1 MRAVGGVHRAPLLL
15 AGLLTVVVG
24 ASGGAG
30 VYLAAD
36 RQTSSVQRVEGA
48 QADALD
54 AVLSANVGPAE
65 NYLIVGSDSRANGDP
80 DGNNDTSAGCNC
92 SDTMM
97 ILRRDPDHG
106 AALLSLPRDLWV
118 PIAGRGGESDKL
130 NSAFGD
136 GPDVLAR
143 TISDNFGIPI
153 NHYVEIDLAG
163 FITLVDKIGG
173 VEVCF
178 EYAAKDEGS
187 GLDVQPGCQNL
198 QGPMALAY
206 ARSRHFTEWRPDD
219 NGNFDWVPDNKNDL
233 GRIERQQHFIRLA
246 ADKLLGEIKSNP
258 LRLGDLLERGDR
270 RDHVRQLRRRPRRRP
285 GSRRRCRG
293 GSAHLLG
300 AGRPLPRRRSGRTQA
315 RRRRRGRCRARL
327 LPRRRTAPAGHRRS
341 GRHRADEFGLTAL
354 GGRAAPA
361 RP

>member
-1 MRAVGGVHRAPLLL
+1 MRAAGGVHRAPLLL

-187 GLDVQPGCQNL
+187 GLDVQPGCHNL

-219 NGNFDWVPDNKNDL
+219 NGDFDWVPDDKNDL

-258 LRLGDLLERGDR
+258 LRLGDLLNAATDVITF
-270 RDHVRQLRRRPRRRP
+270 DNSVDVLD
-285 GSRRRCRG
+285 
-293 GSAHLLG
+293 
-300 AGRPLPRRRSGRTQA
+300 AGRALAAAAAEGLHTYSVPVVRYQGGGQDALKLVDGAEADAVLDYFRGVGSLPPATDAADGTATTSSG
-315 RRRRRGRCRARL
+315 
-327 LPRRRTAPAGHRRS
+327 
-341 GRHRADEFGLTAL
+341 
-354 GGRAAPA
+354 
-361 RP
+361 